1 MNPAAFVAEA
11 IADFGTV
18 GAIAPSSR
26 FLVEAMLRPLPLK
39 NARVVVELGPGTGV
53 MTRAMLE
60 LLPSDATLLTF
71 EINPRFV
78 RHLKSTIND
87 SRLVVINGRAEAL
100 LEELSRRGYRHVDAM
115 LSSLAMGLMS
125 DRERH
130 ALLSEITISLRKKG
144 TFTQYQYLHGLQL
157 RDRQLSKFDMS
168 GLLARYFRSV
178 QRKITW
184 RNLPPAFVFTCR
196 GARINASPEKMEE
209 PALRKSVLAEG
220 RLSIIRGT

>member
-26 FLVEAMLRPLPLK
+26 YLTQAMLRPLQLE

-60 LLPSDATLLTF
+60 VLPADAKLLTF
-71 EINPRFV
+71 EINPRFA
-78 RHLKSTIND
+78 RHLRSTIDD
-87 SRLVVINGRAEAL
+87 SRLVVIHARAEAL

-130 ALLSEITISLRKKG
+130 ALLSEISVSLRKRG

-168 GLLARYFRSV
+168 GLLGRYFRSV

-196 GARINASPEKMEE
+196 GARISASHDEVE
-209 PALRKSVLAEG
+209 
-220 RLSIIRGT
+220 